1 VTILDHTG
9 AAALQRSQLISAF
22 ERAGD
27 DGLTEAVVKEIGGYH
42 WHNRLVELRRRGFVI
57 GEDKGVF
64 VLVVGPG
71 VQRADS
77 VGGEARQRLSSA
89 VGSLDTPSESLFDLP
104 PEPHYREA
112 A

>member
-9 AAALQRSQLISAF
+9 AAALQRSQLVAAF

-27 DGLTEAVVKEIGGYH
+27 DGLAETVVKEIGGYH

-71 VQRADS
+71 VERADS
-77 VGGEARQRLSSA
+77 MGGEEERPSLA
-89 VGSLDTPSESLFDLP
+89 VGSLDTPPDTLFVLP
-104 PEPHYREA
+104 PNPHYREA